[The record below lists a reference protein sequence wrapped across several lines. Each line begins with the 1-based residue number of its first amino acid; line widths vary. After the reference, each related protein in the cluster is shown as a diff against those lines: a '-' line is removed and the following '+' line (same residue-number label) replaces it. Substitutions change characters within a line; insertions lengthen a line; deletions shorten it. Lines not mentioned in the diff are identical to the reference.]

1 MNDTAEKIGIRYI
14 TTRYW
19 MKKMLGLEGSALLV
33 YATIFSLSQGENVCV
48 ATNNSIAEHW
58 GVSKRTV
65 QRARADLEAKGLV
78 ERAGDGWR
86 SAPLPFELSDENET
100 PSEIGFEF
108 EAGKRESRIVS
119 DDNPAET
126 PEFHEP
132 KVEMTSFPDDD
143 LPGRQPVTCDTVS
156 WGHDTVS
163 RGHDIMS
170 RGDDTVSPVN
180 KYNKNKININQ
191 SNESAAED
199 AAAFRLPL
207 SDGSGHAVSNEDVGR
222 WKELYP
228 DVDVEQEL
236 RKMIG
241 WFEGN
246 PKKRKTKSGIRRFIT
261 GWLAREQDRGNG
273 APSSFER
280 AAESFSASSAASRC
294 SPASHSRFGFGFA
307 EKGRLKNP
315 DPESIYGGRASY
327 DLEKYERLGL
337 EIGRRSGG

>member
-1 MNDTAEKIGIRYI
+1 MNGIRYVNVREWM
-14 TTRYW
+14 RYG
-19 MKKMLGLEGSALLV
+19 LGLEKSRLFV
-33 YATIFSLSQGENVCV
+33 FATIFGLSQGNNVCRV
-48 ATNNSIAEHW
+48 TNSAIAEYW
-58 GVSKRTV
+58 GISKRTV
-65 QRARADLEAKGLV
+65 QRARVELEEKGLV
-78 ERAGDGWR
+78 RRDGDGWIA
-86 SAPLPFELSDENET
+86 SLPKEFDER
-100 PSEIGFEF
+100 
-108 EAGKRESRIVS
+108 AV
-119 DDNPAET
+119 
-126 PEFHEP
+126 PED
-132 KVEMTSFPDDD
+132 SFPAGAAED
-143 LPGRQPVTCDTVS
+143 LPGSQPVTGDTVS
-156 WGHDTVS
+156 QGDDIMTRGHDTVS
-163 RGHDIMS
+163 QGDDIMSQGHDIMS

-294 SPASHSRFGFGFA
+294 SPAFSSRFGFGFA
-307 EKGRLKNP
+307 EKGPLKRN

-327 DLEKYERLGL
+327 DLEKYEKLGL
-337 EIGRRSGG
+337 EIGRRKEKT